1 MRHSLWNAIALPR
14 YVMICNSIFLFS
26 IIYAIYICIRNED
39 RGVLDRIITH
49 FNSDKLFILFSDILN
64 DKRRVTFELPRSDDA
79 VMLSDN
85 EKTITTLGSGSINT
99 NSERIPVRNDS
110 QDSQVSDSDIS
121 VTNRNQASV
130 CIIFH

>member
-1 MRHSLWNAIALPR
+1 MRNYASLSFRNQ
-14 YVMICNSIFLFS
+14 SHFLDCVTCDFS
-26 IIYAIYICIRNED
+26 VIYAIYIYTRNED
-39 RGVLDRIITH
+39 RGILDRRVIIH
-49 FNSDKLFILFSDILN
+49 FHSDKSIILFSDILN

-85 EKTITTLGSGSINT
+85 EKTITTLGSGSINA

-130 CIIFH
+130 RITFH